1 MADDITPE
9 ILAEALNTAF
19 TLLRRHDD
27 WDLLRALAEAT
38 TTAQCKGIQ
47 GFTVYAALR
56 TVIGEVLPGTACPYT
71 KVAEFSA
78 EATQTR
84 ALDVLKSAHLSVTTT

>member
-1 MADDITPE
+1 
-9 ILAEALNTAF
+9 
-19 TLLRRHDD
+19 
-27 WDLLRALAEAT
+27 
-38 TTAQCKGIQ
+38 
-47 GFTVYAALR
+47 VYAALR
-56 TVIGEVLPGTACPYT
+56 TVIGEVLPGTADPYT